1 MTKANTYSQRAHGYA
16 TGASDGSILACK
28 WVRLACERHLRDLER
43 AQTDAFA
50 YEFDAKKADRICKFS
65 ELLPHNKGKWA
76 RKDPKTGKASR
87 LVLEDWQCFIL
98 CCIFGW
104 VKKSSGFRRFTTA
117 SIYIPRKNGKSFFAC
132 VIGWWMFAK
141 DGEPGAE
148 VYCGATS
155 EAQAWEVFR
164 PARQTGILE
173 PALTESA
180 GVKIYGQSM
189 TRPSDGSRFEPVIGK
204 PGDGSSPHCAIVD
217 EYHEHADPA
226 MVDTMRTGMG
236 AREQPLLLIISTAGS
251 NLSGPCRDDW
261 RDCEKLLECA
271 FEDDHHFAMIF
282 TVDEGVAWTSE
293 EALKMANPNWG
304 VSINPEMILP
314 AQQEA
319 IRDAAKQAIFKTKH
333 LNVWTSARNGWMN
346 MELWNACYDKDLS
359 MESFKGQP
367 CWIGIDAAAKVD
379 VFSVV
384 AVFEHNGGIAA
395 FARHFMPEDTIALP
409 QNAHMRKWVAQGHM
423 TATEGARTDQ
433 RLIEDVL
440 REWSKDYYV
449 QEVAYDPR
457 EISYLMNQIR
467 EWAGF
472 PCIEIS
478 QGPALM
484 SEPTKELEAKVAEKR
499 ISHNGD
505 PVLSWMMSNVI
516 KKEAKGGCTTKY
528 TFLTKQ
534 KADQKIDGVVALIM
548 AISRQMQGGGSGA
561 GFGFV

>member
-1 MTKANTYSQRAHGYA
+1 MLAKKLPVWEKANPGLGT
-16 TGASDGSILACK
+16 I
-28 WVRLACERHLRDLER
+28 
-43 AQTDAFA
+43 
-50 YEFDAKKADRICKFS
+50 
-65 ELLPHNKGKWA
+65 
-76 RKDPKTGKASR
+76 
-87 LVLEDWQCFIL
+87 
-98 CCIFGW
+98 
-104 VKKSSGFRRFTTA
+104 KSYDYMRQQLKVVESTPSKLTT
-117 SIYIPRKNGKSFFAC
+117 F
-132 VIGWWMFAK
+132 
-141 DGEPGAE
+141 
-148 VYCGATS
+148 
-155 EAQAWEVFR
+155 
-164 PARQTGILE
+164 
-173 PALTESA
+173 
-180 GVKIYGQSM
+180 
-189 TRPSDGSRFEPVIGK
+189 
-204 PGDGSSPHCAIVD
+204 
-217 EYHEHADPA
+217 
-226 MVDTMRTGMG
+226 
-236 AREQPLLLIISTAGS
+236 LI
-251 NLSGPCRDDW
+251 
-261 RDCEKLLECA
+261 
-271 FEDDHHFAMIF
+271 
-282 TVDEGVAWTSE
+282 
-293 EALKMANPNWG
+293 
-304 VSINPEMILP
+304 
-314 AQQEA
+314 
-319 IRDAAKQAIFKTKH
+319 KH

-346 MELWNACYDKDLS
+346 MELWNACYDKDLK

-440 REWSKDYYV
+440 REWSQDYYV

-472 PCIEIS
+472 PCIEIN

-484 SEPTKELEAKVAEKR
+484 SEPTKELEAKVADKR
-499 ISHNGD
+499 IAHTGD

-516 KKEAKGGCTTKY
+516 KKEAKGGGVTKHVY
-528 TFLTKQ
+528 LTKS